1 MITIRGRRA
10 LVVRADGRDGGAQA
24 PGGTGLQREAE
35 RAEQS
40 RAEQTGCLQAGRR
53 RRRG

>member
-24 PGGTGLQREAE
+24 PDGTGLQREAE
-35 RAEQS
+35 RAEQ
-40 RAEQTGCLQAGRR
+40 TGCLQADRR